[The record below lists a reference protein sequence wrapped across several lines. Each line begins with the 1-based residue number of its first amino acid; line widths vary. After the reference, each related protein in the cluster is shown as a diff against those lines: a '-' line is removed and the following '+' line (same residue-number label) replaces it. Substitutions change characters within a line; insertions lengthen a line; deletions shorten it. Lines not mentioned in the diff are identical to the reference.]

1 MKGKKYCTCKTSVKM
16 SKACLYWS
24 IKIKVPLV
32 SEEDVISSFLS
43 IVSGESAGIESTGAV
58 PKFSSAFVMMESEI
72 FTTIFS
78 VGFMDTT
85 ESFRASTWNSM
96 PQQKISH

>member
-1 MKGKKYCTCKTSVKM
+1 MRGKKILHLQNKCVKM
-16 SKACLYWS
+16 SKAGLYCS
-24 IKIKVPLV
+24 IQIKVPLV

-43 IVSGESAGIESTGAV
+43 IVSGESADIESTGAV
-58 PKFSSAFVMMESEI
+58 RKFSSAFVMMESEI

-85 ESFRASTWNSM
+85 ESFRAST
-96 PQQKISH
+96 

>member
-1 MKGKKYCTCKTSVKM
+1 MIGKKNIVLAKQVCKDVK
-16 SKACLYWS
+16 Y
-24 IKIKVPLV
+24 KIKVPLV
-32 SEEDVISSFLS
+32 SKEDVISSFSS
-43 IVSGESAGIESTGAV
+43 IVSGESVDIDSTGAV

-85 ESFRASTWNSM
+85 ESFREST
-96 PQQKISH
+96 